1 MSATTGEA
9 VTTGDPAGRGWDFSK
24 PPVVLVFVCLLLL
37 WEVGVRLFQPS
48 PLILPAPSAVFAE
61 IWDEPM
67 LYVSNTWYTV
77 LNTLVGFVMAVVIG
91 VGLAVAIVYSKVLEA
106 TLYTALVAM
115 NSIPKVALAPIFII
129 WMGTGSQS
137 KIGMAFMIAIF
148 AIVIDAVLGLRSVDP
163 DMLALGK
170 TLKGSP
176 WKMLVKIRFPSAL
189 PSIFAGMKVG
199 ISLALVGTIVGE
211 FVAAQRGLGYVIMS
225 AQGSFETDRV
235 FAALLILS
243 VVGTILFYLLE
254 ALERAVLPWHVS
266 RRAAQG
272 GGH

>member
-1 MSATTGEA
+1 MSATTAEA
-9 VTTGDPAGRGWDFSK
+9 LTTADPAGRSFDFSK
-24 PPVVLVFVCLLLL
+24 PPVAVVFIALLIL
-37 WEVGVRLFQPS
+37 WELGVRIFQPS

-61 IWDEPM
+61 IWAEPM
-67 LYVSNTWYTV
+67 MYVMNTWYTV
-77 LNTLVGFVMAVVIG
+77 LNTMIGFAMAVVIG
-91 VGLAVAIVYSKVLEA
+91 VGMAVAIVYSRLLEA
-106 TLYTALVAM
+106 TLYTSLVAM
-115 NSIPKVALAPIFII
+115 NSVPKVALAPIFII

-137 KIGMAFMIAIF
+137 KIGMSFLIAIF

-170 TLKGSP
+170 TLKGSA

-225 AQGSFETDRV
+225 AQGAFETGRV

-254 ALERAVLPWHVS
+254 TLERFALPWHVS
-266 RRAAQG
+266 RRSAQG